1 MKKLWLYIFIP
12 IALLVACTGQQ
23 VLNSVET
30 FKNTDTDK
38 QTNVV
43 YDSITENQF
52 IDIEM
57 DEIRDLINSMEA
69 ETPEI
74 KYTDMDQSLLE
85 FYTRPIKN
93 DYKFLGR
100 FANNGYAYILGIS
113 KTESAVLRDLDC
125 RVEEIGYVQLGK
137 WIDSRMDNE
146 ENFDK
151 IYDFPGILSFYQSK
165 DGKFLYLGI
174 RQYSDLDDIKYS
186 GMNIGKVFNEIV
198 NDNRLEYI
206 SQLHEKQ
213 LRALKPFKT
222 PYISMYKWEHGEDF
236 YAYKPI
242 SYDELTKITDDK
254 SKVEPSK
261 INSECVGLYDYDGEP
276 MPFMDSINQSLYEKI
291 EDFYEVRSL
300 DEIADICFIK
310 YIRKNPQGQQS
321 KIINIKDLDTV
332 DKIIKILKSSDVSY
346 MGGTS
351 YEDLLILIKEDG
363 SEIELQISP
372 YYFGTMTGEGFILGN
387 SVCYS
392 PGTEEWINLMEKYF
406 SE

>member
-30 FKNTDTDK
+30 FKNTDIDK

-52 IDIEM
+52 TDIEM

-93 DYKFLGR
+93 YYKFLGR

-300 DEIADICFIK
+300 DEIRDTYKFNETCQETVPQALRAFFESTGFEDAIRNAISIGGDSDTLAAICGGIAEAYYGIPK
-310 YIRKNPQGQQS
+310 EIRKQALTF
-321 KIINIKDLDTV
+321 LDER
-332 DKIIKILKSSDVSY
+332 LLN
-346 MGGTS
+346 
-351 YEDLLILIKEDG
+351 LLIEF
-363 SEIELQISP
+363 E
-372 YYFGTMTGEGFILGN
+372 N
-387 SVCYS
+387 VYS
-392 PGTEEWINLMEKYF
+392 PIIEG
-406 SE
+406 